1 MEYGILA
8 YGAYLPRRRLPR
20 RSILEANAWFDASLR
35 GLGKGERTMCGWD
48 EDPVTMAVDA
58 ARDALDGIERNSIGS
73 VLFASTTFPFLDRLN
88 AGVVAGALNLREDI
102 SAADLGACQRAAT
115 TALAQALAAGKD
127 TTLVVSAEQRR
138 TKAASPLELTGG
150 DGAAAIL
157 VGTGRPIARLLSG
170 ASATHD
176 FVDHFRT
183 IESGYD
189 YRWEDRWV
197 REEGFL
203 KLIRPE
209 IGRAH
214 V

>member
-150 DGAAAIL
+150 
-157 VGTGRPIARLLSG
+157 
-170 ASATHD
+170 
-176 FVDHFRT
+176 
-183 IESGYD
+183 
-189 YRWEDRWV
+189 
-197 REEGFL
+197 
-203 KLIRPE
+203 
-209 IGRAH
+209 
-214 V
+214 

>member
-35 GLGKGERTMCGWD
+35 GLGKGERTMGGWD

-58 ARDALDGIERNSIGS
+58 ARDALAGIERHRIRS
-73 VLFASTTFPFLDRLN
+73 VLLASTPFPFLDRHI
-88 AGVVAGALNLREDI
+88 AAVVGGAVDLREDG
-102 SAADLGACQRAAT
+102 SAAGLGARQRHAT
-115 TALAQALAAGKD
+115 TALAHALAAGKD
-127 TTLVVSAEQRR
+127 TTLVVSAAQRR

-170 ASATHD
+170 ASATPD

-197 REEGFL
+197 REEGL
-203 KLIRPE
+203 DRKS
-209 IGRAH
+209 
-214 V
+214 VV